1 MGIKDRKEK
10 FLSSLRGKKGY
21 KRYLGA
27 PIRILEERV
36 MR

>member
-10 FLSSLRGKKGY
+10 FLSSLREKMDKNATLV
-21 KRYLGA
+21 RLLG
-27 PIRILEERV
+27 ILEERV